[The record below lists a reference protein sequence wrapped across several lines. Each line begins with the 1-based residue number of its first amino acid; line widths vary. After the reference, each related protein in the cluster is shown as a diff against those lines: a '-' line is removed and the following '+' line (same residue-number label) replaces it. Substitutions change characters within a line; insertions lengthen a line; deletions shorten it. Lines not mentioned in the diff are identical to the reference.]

1 MQKQTLDIDYSIPQS
16 TMYSDELM
24 IVMKHGKFT
33 REFFVIIFCVNYRL
47 IVMTVSLLSKV
58 KQIFVYGIQV

>member
-58 KQIFVYGIQV
+58 QQIFVYKIKV